1 MELTILLGTLFV
13 LLAIGVPVAFA
24 LGVSSVAT
32 FFLLDIPLVVPFQRM
47 AAGMNVFALMAI
59 PFFIFAG
66 DLMHR
71 AGIAERLIRLADAA
85 LGRTRGGLGQVDV
98 GASML
103 FGAVSGSA
111 IASVSAI
118 GSALGPM
125 MREKGYDA
133 DYVVNVSASSA
144 ITGLLI
150 PPSHNM
156 IIYAA
161 AAGVSISLADLFLA
175 GIVPGVLTGL
185 SLMVAAWAVAVRR
198 GYPRGT
204 FPGFRAFAL
213 AAIAAIPGLIAA
225 LIIVL
230 GVLSGV
236 FTATESSSIAVIYTI
251 AVALFV
257 YRSLTWELFVLAT
270 TAAVRT
276 TAMVMIIIGAAAAFG
291 WLLAI
296 LQVPEQLAQLL
307 LGITEN
313 PLILLLLINVV
324 LLILGTFMDMAPLI
338 IITTPIFLPMATDLG
353 MDPVHFGIVLILNL
367 GIGLVTPPVGSVLF
381 VGCAIGGISIEQT
394 VRTMWPFY
402 LALLVALGL
411 VTYIPAVSL
420 WIPGLA
426 AAAAIR

>member
-1 MELTILLGTLFV
+1 MELTVLLATLFV
-13 LLAIGVPVAFA
+13 LLVMGVPVAFA
-24 LGVSSVAT
+24 LGVSSAAT

-59 PFFIFAG
+59 PFFVFAG

-133 DYVVNVSASSA
+133 DYVVNVSATSA

-175 GIVPGVLTGL
+175 GIVPGILTGL
-185 SLMVAAWAVAVRR
+185 TLMLVAWVVAVRR

-204 FPGFRAFAL
+204 FPGIRAFGL
-213 AAIAAIPGLIAA
+213 AAVAAIPGLIAA

-251 AVALFV
+251 AVAVLV
-257 YRSLTWELFVLAT
+257 YRSLTWEGFVQAT

-296 LQVPEQLAQLL
+296 LQVPEQLSQLL
-307 LGITEN
+307 LGMTEN
-313 PLILLLLINVV
+313 PLLLLILINVV
-324 LLILGTFMDMAPLI
+324 LLVLGTFMDMAPLI
-338 IITTPIFLPMATDLG
+338 IITTPIFLPMATELG
-353 MDPVHFGIVLILNL
+353 MDPVHFGIMLILNL

-402 LALLVALGL
+402 LGLLVALGL
-411 VTYIPAVSL
+411 VTYIPAVSM
-420 WIPGLA
+420 WIPGLVN
-426 AAAAIR
+426 

>member
-1 MELTILLGTLFV
+1 MELTVLLATLFV
-13 LLAIGVPVAFA
+13 LLVIGVPVAFA
-24 LGVSSVAT
+24 LGGASVVT
-32 FFLLDIPLVVPFQRM
+32 FFMLDKQLVVPIQRM

-59 PFFIFAG
+59 PFFVFAG

-71 AGIAERLIRLADAA
+71 AGIADRLIRLADSM

-103 FGAVSGSA
+103 IGAVSGSA

-118 GSALGPM
+118 GASLGPM

-133 DYVVNVSASSA
+133 DYVVNVSATSA

-161 AAGVSISLADLFLA
+161 SAGISISLADLFLA
-175 GIVPGVLTGL
+175 GIVPGILTGL
-185 SLMVAAWAVAVRR
+185 LLMVAAWVVAVRR

-204 FPGFRAFAL
+204 FPGLRAFVL
-213 AAIAAIPGLIAA
+213 AAIAAIPGLVAA

-251 AVALFV
+251 LVAVFV
-257 YRSLTWELFVLAT
+257 YRSLTWDGFVQAT
-270 TAAVRT
+270 TGAVRT

-296 LQVPEQLAQLL
+296 LQVPEQLAELL
-307 LGITEN
+307 LRITDN
-313 PLILLLLINVV
+313 PLLLLLLINLV

-338 IITTPIFLPMATDLG
+338 IITTPIFLPLASDLG
-353 MDPVHFGIVLILNL
+353 MDPVQFGIMLILNL

-381 VGCAIGGISIEQT
+381 VSCAIGGIPIEQT

-402 LALLVALGL
+402 IALLVALGF
-411 VTYIPAVSL
+411 VAYIPALSL
-420 WIPGLA
+420 WIPGLVN
-426 AAAAIR
+426 